1 MESED
6 IPLKTPTYII
16 IGMIPW
22 FNLGLYCVFFKAYS
36 IDTSQIIF
44 NQLMF
49 HNETYRIKLVISG
62 LYELAY

>member
-1 MESED
+1 MPWFH
-6 IPLKTPTYII
+6 IPLY
-16 IGMIPW
+16 G
-22 FNLGLYCVFFKAYS
+22 VFFKAYS

-62 LYELAY
+62 LYE